1 MGKLRRFLRDLG
13 EDGTALIEF
22 GLIGSSYLLMLVAA
36 LEVGYMMFIQAA
48 LDNATRDAA
57 RLIRTGQVQ
66 TSGSPESTFKTL
78 LCSDLNGV
86 IPCGSL
92 VYQTTSFWNW
102 SAAQSE
108 VNAPMT
114 RDKNGNYVGTGFDGG
129 GSSGEIEVVQVAYN
143 YAFFTPW
150 IGSLLGGSTQSA
162 LLVSTVVFQ
171 NEPY

>member
-1 MGKLRRFLRDLG
+1 MGKLRRFLRGMG

-22 GLIGSSYLLMLVAA
+22 GLVGSAYLLLLVAA
-36 LEVGYMMFIQAA
+36 IEVGYMLFVQAA

-66 TSGSPESTFKTL
+66 TSGDPQGTFKTL
-78 LCSDLNGV
+78 LCNELTAV
-86 IPCGSL
+86 IPCASL
-92 VYQTTSFWNW
+92 VYQTTSFSNW

-108 VNAPMT
+108 VGTPLM
-114 RDKNGNYVGTGFDGG
+114 RDKSGNFVGTGFDGG
-129 GSSGEIEVVQVAYN
+129 SPSGIEVVQVTYN
-143 YAFFTPW
+143 YPFFTPW
-150 IGSLLGGSTQSA
+150 VGSILGGNTDST